1 MFGLNRRSTLLFRL
15 LRTSWF
21 VLLAVLAAV
30 PTLANDKPLVAV
42 VLYDAPDGPA
52 YVEVSD
58 LMLNTKLEVL
68 VCDSSGSVDNNAY
81 KKMAKMRLALAT
93 SIERRADGALF
104 MKTANGEPC
113 ILPTGLKLE
122 KNASYTLSQ
131 LADQATLQGQIAG
144 RSSNAAQ
151 AIPAMK
157 PGVRIVFV
165 DAPNTELA
173 EYLRAA
179 RWQTIDLWRAYL
191 HNFPSGPHA
200 TEARDSLAGLICK
213 AGEAALA
220 AYVESTKSGSPKFD
234 LLATARTSSQD
245 ALKVVPNFARAQ
257 KLGFDVRTKVG
268 EIVTAG
274 RTEMDAFL
282 KAVDGRT
289 TGFSHLQAA
298 QKHAESAI
306 TADPQFDLAQKLQ
319 SDVSSETTRLDAAV
333 AAAESRIAGGK
344 FDEAYSMII
353 RYRPFAEELPKVGAV
368 VDAAFGYHRDA
379 AQKATQS
386 NDLEGAVHEW
396 QRAIAYKEDASAT
409 EGLKAAQVA
418 LKAQQDKEAAT
429 RAMAQ
434 SQQYADSKQYVEAY
448 ELLAG
453 LPEAQR
459 AMTQEQLAAL
469 QTPFVT
475 DAVSRADSLSR
486 VHLPI
491 RGRADEE
498 GIRTG
503 HRYLQEASKLSDD
516 EMVRVKLDLLSD
528 RVSEYYLQQAQRLLA
543 KPRGSGTG
551 LGWLFLQ
558 QAQQYKPDAEAV
570 KDSFTKNAPLYDKR
584 AKLSLE
590 LHFRDQTSR
599 RDSMGFA
606 DQLGDAVASGLERL
620 GLTGLQLISSRE
632 RPAAAGDGGEIPAN
646 FQLQCDIVQHR
657 VAKQEDRQ
665 RVSSHYRAGQRELR
679 NPEWAQTK
687 RQLDEAQEQY
697 NVTNAQA
704 LGINAA
710 GKKKPSA
717 QISQQLQELSQTIAS
732 LRKKLDTIQE
742 FQVEDTILP
751 YSYTRRVVQMS
762 GIAEFTFRITDAT
775 GQGGDPRSVKV
786 EVPKM
791 FNVLEN
797 VKPEDTDGV
806 QEEGRPV
813 DEFQLLADTEAQ
825 AQAEL
830 IKRVAEELKRL
841 PAHILADA
849 RKTAANKDLEA
860 AAELYVLYLN
870 STPVIDDAGRTEAQ
884 QFLAKEFNVT
894 WKGETAK

>member
-1 MFGLNRRSTLLFRL
+1 MFGLNRRSTLISSLH
-15 LRTSWF
+15 RTSRF
-21 VLLAVLAAV
+21 LLLAALVAAPALAK
-30 PTLANDKPLVAV
+30 DKPLVAA
-42 VLYDAPDGPA
+42 VLYDGPDGPA

-68 VCDSSGSVDNNAY
+68 VCDSGAKVDNNSY
-81 KKMAKMRLALAT
+81 KKMAKMRLAQAT

-104 MKTANGEPC
+104 MKTTNGEPC

-122 KNASYTLSQ
+122 KNTSYTLSQ

-151 AIPAMK
+151 AIPTVK
-157 PGVRIVFV
+157 PGVRIVFI

-173 EYLRAA
+173 EYLRAS
-179 RWQTIDLWRAYL
+179 RWQTIDLWRPYL
-191 HNFPSGPHA
+191 QNFPSGPHA
-200 TEARDSLAGLICK
+200 GEARDSLAGLICK

-220 AYVESTKSGSPKFD
+220 AYVESAKSSSPKFD
-234 LLATARTSSQD
+234 LLASARSSSQD
-245 ALKVVPNFARAQ
+245 ALKVVPNYARAQ
-257 KLGFDVRTKVG
+257 KLGFDTRTKIG

-274 RTEMDAFL
+274 RGEMDAFL
-282 KAVDGRT
+282 KAVDART
-289 TGFSHLQAA
+289 SGFSHLQAA
-298 QKHAESAI
+298 QKHVESALK
-306 TADPQFDLAQKLQ
+306 ADPQFDLAQKLQ
-319 SDVSSETTRLDAAV
+319 SDVNSETTRLDAAV
-333 AAAESRIAGGK
+333 AAAESRIAAGK

-353 RYRPFAEELPKVGAV
+353 RYRPFAEELPKVAAV

-379 AQKATQS
+379 AQKATQG
-386 NDLEGAVHEW
+386 NDLEAAVHEW
-396 QRAIAYKEDASAT
+396 QRAIAYKEDVSAA
-409 EGLKAAQVA
+409 EGLKNAQAA

-429 RAMAQ
+429 RAITQ
-434 SQQYADSKQYVEAY
+434 SQQFADNKQFVEAY
-448 ELLAG
+448 ELLAS
-453 LPEAQR
+453 LPESQR
-459 AMTQEQLAAL
+459 ALTQEQLTAL
-469 QTPFVT
+469 QAPFVG
-475 DAVSRADSLSR
+475 DAVKR
-486 VHLPI
+486 VEDITRLHLPI
-491 RGRADEE
+491 RGRADEDD
-498 GIRTG
+498 IRTG
-503 HRYLQEASKLSDD
+503 HRYLQEAAKLSDD
-516 EMVRVKLDLLSD
+516 DMVRVRLDVLSD
-528 RVSEYYLQQAQRLLA
+528 KVSEYYLQQAQRLLA
-543 KPRGSGTG
+543 KPRGSGAG

-558 QAQQYKPDAEAV
+558 EAQQYKPDSELV

-599 RDSMGFA
+599 RDSIGFA
-606 DQLGDAVASGLERL
+606 DQLGDAVASGLERQ

-632 RPAAAGDGGEIPAN
+632 RPAAAADGSEIPAN

-679 NPEWAQTK
+679 NPAWAQTK
-687 RQLDEAQEQY
+687 RQLDDAQEQY

-704 LGINAA
+704 LGVTAA

-751 YSYTRRVVQMS
+751 YTYTRRVVQLS

-775 GQGGDPRSVKV
+775 GQAGEPRSVKV

-806 QEEGRPV
+806 PDEGRPV

-841 PAHILADA
+841 PAHVLGDA
-849 RKTAANKDLEA
+849 RKTVANKDLEA